1 MNLERTD
8 YAVIGTALILSLLAG
23 ALKQLGIASIP
34 VGPASMLML
43 PAGIISLIFIYLAAQ
58 EYGGMI
64 ARYLYFIGSGIAV
77 FLVMTFPHVFWH
89 QAKMPAFLGI
99 SGSFWYTFYHGGILV
114 SFFFIGYGFYLFYKS
129 GQ

>member
-8 YAVIGTALILSLLAG
+8 LAVIGTALGLSLLAG
-23 ALKQLGIASIP
+23 ALKQLGTNIP
-34 VGPASMLML
+34 VGPVSILML
-43 PAGIISLIFIYLAAQ
+43 PAGIISLVFVYLAAQ

-89 QAKMPAFLGI
+89 QAEMAAMLGLPA
-99 SGSFWYTFYHGGILV
+99 SFWYIFYHGGILV